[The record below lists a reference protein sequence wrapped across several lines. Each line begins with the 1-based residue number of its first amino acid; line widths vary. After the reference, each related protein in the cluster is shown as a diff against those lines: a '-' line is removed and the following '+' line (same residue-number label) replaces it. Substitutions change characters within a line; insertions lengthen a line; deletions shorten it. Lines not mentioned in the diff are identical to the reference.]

1 MSRSPRLAYAC
12 LLGAILLGL
21 GCGGRE
27 PSNVE
32 PVSRVQIP
40 PRLELAD
47 WGTIGIVDFAG
58 GADAAL
64 GERATR
70 EFVQMLMAA
79 QPDARIIELGDSRRV
94 LAELGHGT
102 LDFEAARALGE
113 RYRVDAVFTGT
124 LELGKAK
131 PQIRI
136 GQALASMRARA
147 DVTGQL
153 DAKLLETSSGAVVWT
168 RSSSATANVASVG
181 VPPGGLPS
189 FSAKDPA
196 DAHAGLIRQ
205 LVSELRYDFYP
216 TWE

>member
-79 QPDARIIELGDSRRV
+79 QPDARII
-94 LAELGHGT
+94 ELGHGT